1 MSLEELKE
9 KAKQVATNAYAAHS
23 GFKVGSA
30 ILLDNGE
37 VITGCNIESDSLT
50 FNICAERNAISTAIA
65 QLGDIKIDTV
75 VIYTDSPTPAAPC
88 GVCRQ
93 LIYEFGHKA
102 KVISY
107 GNGDEVL
114 YTSIQELLPH
124 AFDFNEFKK

>member
-9 KAKQVATNAYAAHS
+9 KAKRAAQNSYAAYS

-30 ILLDNGE
+30 ILLESGE

-50 FNICAERNAISTAIA
+50 FNICAERNAISTAIS
-65 QLGDIKIDTV
+65 QIGNVKIDTV
-75 VIYTDSPTPAAPC
+75 VIYADSPTPAAPC

-93 LIYEFGHKA
+93 LIYEFGHEA
-102 KVISY
+102 RIVSY
-107 GNGDEVL
+107 GNANEIIN
-114 YTSIQELLPH
+114 TNIQELLPH